1 MSIIRWSPM
10 TNLLSR
16 WPDVWD
22 DDLLSPMSSGSNS
35 LDVYETENEV
45 TVKANVAGVPED
57 KIDLTFEKGILTIAA
72 EMEEQH
78 QDEERKHY
86 AKSSWKYSYRV
97 AVPGMLDHTVEP
109 KAEVKDGVI
118 MITFKKAEAAKAKKL
133 AVKRA
138 A

>member
-10 TNLLSR
+10 TSLLSR

-22 DDLLSPMSSGSNS
+22 DDMLSPMSTGSNS

-45 TVKANVAGVPED
+45 IVKANVAGVPED
-57 KIDLTFEKGILTIAA
+57 KIDITFEKGILTIAA
-72 EMEEQH
+72 EMQEEQ
-78 QDEERKHY
+78 QDEGRKHY

-109 KAEVKDGVI
+109 KAEAKDGVI
-118 MITFKKAEAAKAKKL
+118 TITFKKAEAAKAKKL
-133 AVKRA
+133 TVQRA
-138 A
+138 